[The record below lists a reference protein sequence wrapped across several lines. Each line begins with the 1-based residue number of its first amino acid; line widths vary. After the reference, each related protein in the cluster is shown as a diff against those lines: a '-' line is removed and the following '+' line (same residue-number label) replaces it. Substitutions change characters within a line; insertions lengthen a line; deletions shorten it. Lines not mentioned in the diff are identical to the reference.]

1 MFVQDLGYT
10 HTIILVLSGLTMVTG
25 VLGAVAQNEFR
36 RVLSFHIISQIGY
49 MTLGLGL
56 LTTAGL
62 AGSIFYIIHHIIVK
76 TNLFLVSGV
85 VYLLRGTYELK
96 NLGGLYSSKP
106 GSWRSCSWSPR
117 FLWRDCRRFPV
128 SLQN

>member
-1 MFVQDLGYT
+1 MLTKVGVYALIRVFTLLFVQDLGYT

-56 LTTAGL
+56 FTTAGI
-62 AGSIFYIIHHIIVK
+62 AGDHHHR
-76 TNLFLVSGV
+76 LCRHGV
-85 VYLLRGTYELK
+85 
-96 NLGGLYSSKP
+96 
-106 GSWRSCSWSPR
+106 
-117 FLWRDCRRFPV
+117 DRRAP
-128 SLQN
+128 